1 MWFID
6 YIISRLNDASSFF
19 YQVYL
24 TLLGQS
30 YPWYTMAPWFYSLC
44 SLFNNMAWAFYYFGQ
59 WVNEV
64 STKITQIVSL
74 SNIYAYFKTYF
85 DYAVYAYNWVYY
97 SWINVTNIID
107 SWWYYAQQ
115 TVLALINEVYTWTT
129 SQINA
134 TKTTILAV
142 ISNLETWTT
151 AEFNTVRNWVL
162 TLIADIETITPD
174 LLDSVKAFLLSII
187 SNLETWTITE
197 FNVVRDWVL
206 VLLSDIETW
215 TLTQVS
221 TLKSSVLSWFTDLKM
236 WTITEINNIQD
247 MLSAILPWNEIL
259 ALIISWGAI
268 PAAAIQDLIDST
280 LQSWFPFYND
290 LVELWDSIVGFFTDP
305 WQFLY
310 DRLEELFDRY
320 W

>member
-1 MWFID
+1 MWFMSWIINHLNYLSD
-6 YIISRLNDASSFF
+6 YFHSLYLETYGWVFPFYLLASPF
-19 YQVYL
+19 YQMSWQVSGL
-24 TLLGQS
+24 
-30 YPWYTMAPWFYSLC
+30 
-44 SLFNNMAWAFYYFGQ
+44 AWHFYYFSL
-59 WVNEV
+59 WVDDV
-64 STKITQIVSL
+64 AARIAQIVSL
-74 SNIYAYFKTYF
+74 DNIYAYFKTYF

-97 SWINVTNIID
+97 SWINVTSIID
-107 SWWYYAQQ
+107 SWWYNAQQ

-129 SQINA
+129 AQINA

-162 TLIADIETITPD
+162 ALIADIETITPD
-174 LLDSVKAFLLSII
+174 LLDSVKAFLLSVI
-187 SNLETWTITE
+187 SNLEAWTITE
-197 FNVVRDWVL
+197 FNVVRGWVL
-206 VLLSDIETW
+206 ALLGDIETW

-221 TLKSSVLSWFTDLKM
+221 TLKSSVLAWFTDLKM

-268 PAAAIQDLIDST
+268 PATAIQDLIDST

-290 LVELWDSIVGFFTDP
+290 LVNLWDGIVEFFIAPWTWLEMKFTD
-305 WQFLY
+305 WFLG
-310 DRLEELFDRY
+310 EE
-320 W
+320 